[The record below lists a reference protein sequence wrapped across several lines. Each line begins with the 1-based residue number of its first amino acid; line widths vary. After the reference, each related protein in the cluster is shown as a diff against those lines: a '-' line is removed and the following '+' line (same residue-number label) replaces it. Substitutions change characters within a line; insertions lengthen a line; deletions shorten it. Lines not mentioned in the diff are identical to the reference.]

1 MKPLRVNRKVQD
13 ILTDPLIETMMSA
26 DGVDVPKLATMLD
39 EIAGMLDGRSR
50 RIFEPAPSLCAA
62 RL

>member
-26 DGVDVPKLATMLD
+26 DGVDVPKLASMLD

-50 RIFEPAPSLCAA
+50 RIIEAAPSLCAA